1 MKRIIILLGVFYFSY
16 THFTIACVNT
26 YTVNLRG
33 QANSMYLGLPI
44 FYRAFDLEFSRDYL
58 KRFDL
63 SQRENIS
70 YKYLSDATVH
80 LTRLGKY
87 TQALDLL
94 QWLNHKYPNKYKIVA
109 NLGTLYEINGQLDSA
124 YLYIQKGM
132 QLNAKSHYGSEWV
145 HLSILKAKKAMKA
158 NSSWILYNNVL
169 NMTHLRDT
177 IAATDYDKL
186 NIALTRI
193 QHIVYQMEER
203 IPFSKTPDVIVANV
217 MREVGDLL
225 ALHASIGDAHLAYQI
240 AQYYDPAD
248 QLRLQKRLMRL
259 KPLLKKYDTD
269 IPSLATHF
277 PDEQHFFKLD
287 RQALPTITTLQ
298 KVRKIWDANIGAVLF
313 FLIIAGIAGVYF
325 LFFRNRNKEK
335 IEKL

>member
-1 MKRIIILLGVFYFSY
+1 MKRVIILCCACFLGYF
-16 THFTIACVNT
+16 NT
-26 YTVNLRG
+26 SIGCENAYTVNLRG
-33 QANSMYLGLPI
+33 QYHAMYLGLPV

-58 KRFDL
+58 RRFDL

-70 YKYLSDATVH
+70 YQHLSDAAVH

-87 TQALDLL
+87 AKALDLL
-94 QWLNHKYPNKYKIVA
+94 QWLNKKYPNKYKIVA

-124 YLYIQKGM
+124 YYYIQKGM

-145 HLSILKAKKAMKA
+145 HLSILKAKKAYQA
-158 NSSWILYNNVL
+158 DPSWVLYNNVL

-177 IAATDYDKL
+177 IAEKDRDKL

-193 QHIVYQMEER
+193 QHMVYQMEER

-240 AQYYDPAD
+240 AQYYDPKD
-248 QLRLQKRLMRL
+248 QLRLKNRLAKL
-259 KPLLKKYDTD
+259 KPLLKKYGAPL
-269 IPSLATHF
+269 PSLAEHF
-277 PDEQHFFKLD
+277 PDEKHFFKLD
-287 RQALPTITTLQ
+287 RQSLPAVTTMQ
-298 KVRKIWDANIGAVLF
+298 KVQKILEANVGVILF
-313 FLIIAGIAGVYF
+313 FLILAGIAGVYF
-325 LFFRNRNKEK
+325 LFFRNRNKAK